1 MRGGN
6 PVPRFFVPP
15 SQIYDDEIV
24 ILGDD
29 ARHIISSLRMREG
42 EEITVCDMNR
52 RDYFC
57 RISTAF
63 DGLVRATVLGEAPS
77 KTEFPM
83 KIRLFQSV
91 PKGDKFEY
99 IVQKSVEMGI
109 CEIIPVFSARCV
121 VKPELTRE
129 ARAISAHSVRGG
141 KAMRQRNNTCRLLT
155 DELCYGGR
163 SLLCGRDSAHLL

>member
-6 PVPRFFVPP
+6 TVPRFFVPP

-63 DGLVRATVLGEAPS
+63 DAFARHGRTFARVAGKQLV
-77 KTEFPM
+77 
-83 KIRLFQSV
+83 
-91 PKGDKFEY
+91 
-99 IVQKSVEMGI
+99 
-109 CEIIPVFSARCV
+109 
-121 VKPELTRE
+121 
-129 ARAISAHSVRGG
+129 
-141 KAMRQRNNTCRLLT
+141 
-155 DELCYGGR
+155 
-163 SLLCGRDSAHLL
+163 